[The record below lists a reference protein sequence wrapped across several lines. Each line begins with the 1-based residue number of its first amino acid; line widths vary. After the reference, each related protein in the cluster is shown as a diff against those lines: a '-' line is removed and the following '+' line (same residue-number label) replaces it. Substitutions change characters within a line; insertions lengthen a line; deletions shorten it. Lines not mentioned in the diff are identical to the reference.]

1 MKNCLFVGNGLNLT
15 LNNYSWN
22 NLLSSIADYV
32 GTESIEGISLPLE
45 FERLMNIKLSRNPGI
60 QDKNGVYSKAKAR
73 AIAPLKNLVLTD
85 NSVHEVIPNIG
96 FDTIITTNYDFMIEK
111 AFNPDFI
118 YEESNEQYCDNK
130 TSTINGVD
138 IYHAHGSIASTKSVC
153 LGFEHYVK
161 ILNHI
166 RNDLSAESIK
176 AILERSEDDNGKWY
190 HKFFTDNVY
199 IVGFGLSE
207 SEIDIWSL
215 ITKRASLYYR
225 DKDGLQSRI
234 DNRIVYYE
242 IVDDIFPK
250 YQSYNAKL
258 ALLEAEH
265 IEVKRRSLTHFMEKE
280 QIDGEDKSRAYRAAY
295 LCILKEIAEEIK
307 CQD

>member
-1 MKNCLFVGNGLNLT
+1 MKNCLFLGNGLNLT

-60 QDKNGVYSKAKAR
+60 QDKDGVFSKAKAR
-73 AIAPLKNLVLTD
+73 AIAPLKDLALTD
-85 NSVHEVIPNIG
+85 NSVHEIIPDIG
-96 FDTIITTNYDFMIEK
+96 FDAVITTNYDFMIES
-111 AFNPDFI
+111 AFDSGFI
-118 YEESNEQYCDNK
+118 YEKSNELYCDNK

-138 IYHAHGSIASTKSVC
+138 IYHAHGSIASTKSIC

-161 ILNHI
+161 LLNHI
-166 RNDLSAESIK
+166 RNDLSTKSIK
-176 AILERSEDDNGKWY
+176 ALLGRSEDDNSKWY
-190 HKFFTDNVY
+190 HKFLTDNVY

-225 DKDGLQSRI
+225 NKDGLQRRI

-242 IVDDIFPK
+242 IIDDTSKTHQF
-250 YQSYNAKL
+250 YNAKL

-265 IEVKRRSLTHFMEKE
+265 IEVKRRYLKSFLEKE
-280 QIDGEDKSRAYRAAY
+280 QISDEDKKRAYKAAY
-295 LCILKEIAEEIK
+295 SSILKEIAEEIK